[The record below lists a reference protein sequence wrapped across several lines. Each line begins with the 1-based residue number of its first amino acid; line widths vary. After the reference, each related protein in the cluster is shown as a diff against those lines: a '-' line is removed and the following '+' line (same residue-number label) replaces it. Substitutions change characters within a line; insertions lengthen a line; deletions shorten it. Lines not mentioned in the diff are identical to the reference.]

1 MHKILFIEEEPALQQ
16 ALGGFLSSRGY
27 TVTPALDG
35 EAGLAL
41 ARAERPDLILLDL
54 ILPKKHGLDVLG
66 ELRADP
72 ALRAVPVI
80 VLTNVELDETVE
92 QASRLGAAAYLVKTN
107 YTLEEVLAKVRAVL
121 GAPA

>member
-1 MHKILFIEEEPALQQ
+1 MAKILFIAEEPALQQ

-27 TVTPALDG
+27 AVTSALDG

-41 ARAERPDLILLDL
+41 ARAGRPDLILLDL
-54 ILPKKHGLDVLG
+54 VLPKRHGLEVLA

-80 VLTNVELDETVE
+80 VLTNVELKETVE
-92 QASRLGAAAYLVKTN
+92 EASRLGAKAYLVKTN
-107 YTLEEVLAKVRAVL
+107 YTLEEVLAKVQAVL